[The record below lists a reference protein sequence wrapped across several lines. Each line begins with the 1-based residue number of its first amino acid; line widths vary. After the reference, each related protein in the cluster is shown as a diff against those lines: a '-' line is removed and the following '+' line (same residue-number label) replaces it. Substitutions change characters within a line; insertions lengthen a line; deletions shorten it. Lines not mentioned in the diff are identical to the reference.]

1 MQEVS
6 RAMPAKRYT
15 YTVLATRYA
24 TLQDRDWLLSGSVPT
39 YQAEV
44 VYMGSSERIASW
56 HFTRACRVQQH
67 NELAYSV
74 TLKRGYEVLA
84 EVKPL

>member
-1 MQEVS
+1 
-6 RAMPAKRYT
+6 MPAKRYN

-24 TLQDRDWLLSGSVPT
+24 TLQDRDWQHGGIVPT

-44 VYMGSSERIASW
+44 VYMGPSERIASW
-56 HFTRACRVQQH
+56 HFTRACRAQQH
-67 NELAYSV
+67 DELAYSV
-74 TLKRGYEVLA
+74 TLKRGHEVLA